1 MLVIYTA
8 FIVSLHLLKEP
19 EIFQVSSVAPHN
31 LCESREA
38 FPAPDVNPDRSLT
51 IVLECLVTRKFT
63 NAAAARETQSAQA
76 D

>member
-19 EIFQVSSVAPHN
+19 EIFQVSSLAPHN

-38 FPAPDVNPDRSLT
+38 FPAPDVNPD
-51 IVLECLVTRKFT
+51 
-63 NAAAARETQSAQA
+63 QSKQVI
-76 D
+76 